1 MTFYPSGFRSSISF
15 MHWWAILILVESD
28 EMIEREIYRVRSRRR
43 ALGVGAKCQ
52 QHYVSHG

>member
-1 MTFYPSGFRSSISF
+1 

-43 ALGVGAKCQ
+43 ALGVGENCQ
-52 QHYVSHG
+52 QHYVSHS